1 MFKINSFFQKIIV
14 IAIILCAIGSS
25 LNAQLATWPL
35 STKNAIPTPV
45 APNVVAGNLLFGTP
59 ATFTSGGFKTGYLQF
74 KQSNLWPN
82 SPTNAATQG
91 FYVDFPISP
100 AAGYD
105 LWLTGCTF
113 QIPYV
118 NNVGSSDFPTSHINF
133 SLAYQIDGIGAWI
146 PFATQ
151 QGVVLNTIS
160 SALPYTVNFGTIN
173 IPFYNKSIAATG
185 HTYAVRLYMY
195 SIDGANKAHYFGIS
209 NFILNGTTNA
219 MASVNTVTTNA
230 PNAATISKYSA
241 IGTASYNGS
250 SLYQTPSIGG
260 LTWATTVNPTIAANP
275 FSVDILT
282 TGNINNPTNATNII
296 NLTPATTYHLRAYI
310 TTPLDTIYG
319 NDVSFTTLPYS
330 VPNLTTNAATN
341 VLSTKA
347 TTGGSNID
355 SGGYAVS
362 EKGVCYATTN
372 NPTYSGLHSSD
383 GTGNANFTTQLKNL
397 FPSTKYY
404 IRAFAKNQLGV
415 GYGNLDSFITAA
427 PVPNITVTP
436 NNIDFGDVTYNTI
449 APILSYK
456 VNASYLT
463 PASGVITLNVSNS
476 NYSIKST
483 ITGTPAA
490 SITIPYTGGTITNK
504 IIYVSSITNT
514 YGALSGKVFHTGGGT
529 VAPNAD
535 TLFLATNV
543 VQNQDTLSNAGS
555 DFWCGF
561 GYQEKMKENTTQFDT
576 TLSGKGAHLSLF
588 IAAGNQGD
596 SVIVELPGIPNAP
609 TFPRRVYV
617 PASGF
622 VEIGGFPVG
631 DGTATNSTNAPD
643 SRLYYTGISPRGI
656 HIYTKSGVP
665 VSAWI
670 YVWNTGDAAA
680 GAMLFPTNTW
690 NSSYVVQSV
699 GGKANNN
706 GYNNNSFFY
715 VIAKDDNTV
724 ITFKPTNNILDSNAN
739 TIFKNGPT
747 SNIIR
752 YKKDSTYTITLNKGQ
767 IFNAMGFV
775 GDPAPTSADPGAL
788 DLSGTT
794 ISTSCDKKIA
804 VFGGNGRCV
813 LGTKGDNPTT
823 GIGIVPT
830 PTTGCDYPSSGSDN
844 LIQQMF
850 PKVAWGTV
858 YLTVPTKNMATNV
871 FRVYVQDIATKVW
884 LNGTLL
890 STSTLINGL
899 YYQFDINQPSKI
911 VSNIPISVTQFIV
924 SGYCAE
930 NQNVVFKNYGNIG
943 DGDPEMIT
951 LSPVQ
956 QSIKSTTFYSAIF
969 KNGNSVPSQGA
980 SYVNVVVK
988 GIKGVNTFLL
998 DGLSNNADTGTNT
1011 FTGTKYAKAGVNI
1024 SMIQAFKKHPQDTNY
1039 YYATFWVNSKAKHTL
1054 ASSEGFNAIAYGV
1067 SKGESYGY
1075 NAGTAINNL
1084 SSITVAVNPYGT
1096 DTSSGSVKAVK
1107 NNALYLQVAV
1117 PYDTTTI
1124 NSIVWDG
1131 QGNPNISP
1139 NGQSSSTINANTG
1152 KPLCLGTIIKD
1163 GRTFYVYQSPIQYTF
1178 LDDGAYKI
1186 KVTITGTFASDCG
1199 GTDSKLVNVLVG
1211 HDDLNITT
1219 QRTPAGDCTSKQV
1232 IITDNSVGFYGSQIV
1247 KWIYDFGDG
1256 SPIDTVKLGDANAP
1270 NPKVNPHVYPN
1281 NQLYYIK
1288 LTTINSIG
1296 GVSSDSFAIDL
1307 SFGLTSTFVQSQDS
1321 ICPSSSVTF
1330 TATSSSSATKWF
1342 WDFGDRSNI
1351 DSTTGSS
1358 ITHSFPA
1365 TSNTFYVIQHWVKN
1379 SAGCPSGIFKDTVY
1393 VVHKPVAN
1401 FNPPSG
1407 VCLPGLTLFTNTS
1420 DTSAAN
1426 AGMPY
1431 TYHWSFGTG
1440 VVQDTS
1446 NVKNPSFQYTNNPPS
1461 GGYIVTLTATNK
1473 YGCVSSVAQQAITNV
1488 YTKPTA
1494 IIANT
1499 STKRVCE
1506 NSLASFYDGSTATNQ
1521 TINGWYW
1528 NFSDGGTATTQNPT
1542 HAFSPNKTD
1551 TIKLVVTTDKGCV
1564 SDTAKYVV
1572 KVDPKPV
1579 VGTILPSSCISSGSL
1594 LFKDAST
1601 IATDDSTQTPYTYTW
1616 DFGDATGVFTSKDST
1631 HKYAGIGT
1639 YYIQHSITTVNGCTD
1654 KKTDTF
1660 TISGSKPVS
1669 NYNVPAQGGLGLR
1682 QYCAR
1687 ETISLIDSS
1696 TIAIGTIKK
1705 VVIYW
1710 DTSATRYPGANLS
1723 TNPTIDNNPQNG
1735 VMPITPKTYTF
1746 KYPYSQLSKN
1756 PVIRVLTYNSDS
1768 CYSDTLISI
1777 SIFGQPTVK
1786 FDTLRGI
1793 CADGAPKK
1801 INLAYD
1807 STTFFDAFN
1816 YLRLAK
1822 KPTYSGTGVYN
1833 DSMFNPTAAGAGTHL
1848 IQVIYETKQP
1858 ALHHCFDT
1866 AYAPITVWALP
1877 TVDFDTALIKCEKS
1891 AITFTDKSTAG
1902 AGSGT
1907 IKNWSWNFGDPTSGA
1922 ANTSTINP
1930 TAHTYNA
1937 WGSYSVTLKVTS
1949 DSGCANTSTPK
1960 TISIYP
1966 KPQAGFIPPKGA
1978 CAGMPVTF
1986 VDNSKIAD
1994 SANNLLT
2001 QLWIFGDPTSAS
2013 NTGTGK
2019 TPQHLYSGGATDSVR
2034 LYVTSSHGC
2043 TDSAV
2048 KVVNTSITFPIITP
2062 SYKINGAIADT
2073 NRTYRTCLG
2082 TAFSFSSSV
2091 PANSFNWVLGDSA
2104 GVNYSTAT
2112 VTHTYPAATTY
2123 KGSFSVV
2130 DTNGCPSKVV
2140 PINVEIWGLPTAKFD
2155 TSLIKCE
2162 KAAVA
2167 FTDKSTAPSN
2177 TGTIVSWLWNF
2188 GNSTSSTQQNPN
2200 TVVYNT
2206 WGKYN
2211 VTLKVISD
2219 SGCVNTSSPV
2229 AITINPKPKAA
2240 FKMQD
2245 TICLPNAAKF
2255 IDATTIADGSVP
2267 TNWNWNFGDVGSV
2280 SNTSFVNP
2288 ASHIYTSSNA
2298 YIVTLIVGSANGCL
2312 DTLPQTLQASKIHN
2326 VPVAL
2331 YTVNTANHDTPRVC
2345 LGVPITF
2352 ADISSNVSKSYWDW
2366 NDGTNYDSGLVAT
2379 HTYTSPSSFN
2389 SSHYII
2395 DNFGCRSYNTPIYV
2409 IIDAIPTVKDD
2420 SIYILSG
2427 YSANL
2432 IPTITNA
2439 VKYKWSVFSPSGLR
2453 NDYLDYDD
2461 VLNPLCT
2468 PLDDVI
2474 YKIMAYSGGGCA
2486 SAPGYYKVK
2495 VLKTPQ
2501 IPSAFSPNGDG
2512 INDTWEIGELQ
2523 NYAGA
2528 TVQVFNR
2535 WGQLVYTKLGY
2546 NKPWNGKYM
2555 QTGNDLPI
2563 GVYYYI
2569 IQAHSNLPAFTGT
2582 VTILR

>member
-330 VPNLTTNAATN
+330 VPNLATNAATN

-372 NPTYSGLHSSD
+372 SPTYSGLHSSD
-383 GTGNANFTTQLKNL
+383 GTGNANFSTQLKGL
-397 FPSTKYY
+397 LPSTKYY
-404 IRAFAKNQLGV
+404 MRAYAKNQLGI
-415 GYGNLDSFITAA
+415 GYGNLDSFTTAA

-436 NNIDFGDVTYNTI
+436 NNIDFGDVTYNTTI

-483 ITGTPAA
+483 INGTPAA

-514 YGALSGKVFHTGGGT
+514 YGALTAKVFHTGGGT

-535 TLFLATNV
+535 TLLLATNV

-561 GYQEKMKENTTQFDT
+561 GYQEKMSENAGSIDEAKLSIYVTT
-576 TLSGKGAHLSLF
+576 
-588 IAAGNQGD
+588 GNQAATVHVDLTSGGYSQTQTIPANSYYEFKNFPTGD
-596 SVIVELPGIPNAP
+596 PNNDYNGAKL
-609 TFPRRVYV
+609 
-617 PASGF
+617 
-622 VEIGGFPVG
+622 
-631 DGTATNSTNAPD
+631 PD
-643 SRLYYTGISPRGI
+643 SRLYATGISQKSI
-656 HIYTKSGVP
+656 HIYTDNSVP
-665 VSAWI
+665 VSAFMHS
-670 YVWNTGDAAA
+670 YTSSNTAA
-680 GAMLFPTNTW
+680 GAMLFPSNTW
-690 NSSYVVQSV
+690 NSNYVVQSF
-699 GGKANNN
+699 GGQT
-706 GYNNNSFFY
+706 NNSNPNSYFF
-715 VIAKDDNTV
+715 VIANEDNTNIW
-724 ITFKPTNNILDSNAN
+724 ITPKNDILDSIQGGTNS
-739 TIFKNGPT
+739 TLFKENSQP
-747 SNIIR
+747 NQVK
-752 YKKDSTYTITLNKGQ
+752 YHKDSTYLITLQKGDV
-767 IFNAMGFV
+767 FNAMGYIQ
-775 GDPAPTSADPGAL
+775 GQGANNATGL
-788 DLSGTT
+788 DLSGSIVKTT
-794 ISTSCDKKIA
+794 CNKKIT
-804 VFGGNGRCV
+804 VFSGNGRC
-813 LGTKGDNPTT
+813 LIPGLA
-823 GIGIVPT
+823 
-830 PTTGCDYPSSGSDN
+830 GCTEQKGSDH

-850 PKVAWGTV
+850 PQVAWGTKYV
-858 YLTVPTKNMATNV
+858 TMPTKNQPLNY
-871 FRVYVQDIATKVW
+871 FRIYVSNPTLYGATKVW
-884 LNGTLL
+884 INNPTHTTALNTATLV
-890 STSTLINGL
+890 NNL
-899 YYQFDINQPSKI
+899 YYEFQTAQPSLIESDK
-911 VSNIPISVTQFIV
+911 PINVTQFMLTPKCVNTVIDA
-924 SGYCAE
+924 G
-930 NQNVVFKNYGNIG
+930 
-943 DGDPEMIT
+943 PEMIILSPIQQAITQATVYSASGKFKTASQTPANGASSGSASSYINVIIPTIDTGNFKLDGSNMVDTGKT
-951 LSPVQ
+951 LSL
-956 QSIKSTTFYSAIF
+956 YA
-969 KNGNSVPSQGA
+969 N
-980 SYVNVVVK
+980 
-988 GIKGVNTFLL
+988 GIKIRA
-998 DGLSNNADTGTNT
+998 S
-1011 FTGTKYAKAGVNI
+1011 K
-1024 SMIQAFKKHPQDTNY
+1024 AFKTHPQDATY
-1039 YYATFWVNSKAKHTL
+1039 SYASFWVLAPAAHTL
-1054 ASSEGFNAIAYGV
+1054 AANKGFNAIAYGMGD
-1067 SKGESYGY
+1067 GETYGY

-1342 WDFGDRSNI
+1342 WDFGDRSNV

-1440 VVQDTS
+1440 VAQDTS
-1446 NVKNPSFQYTNNPPS
+1446 NAKNPSFQYTANPPS

-1631 HKYAGIGT
+1631 HKYASIGT

-1669 NYNVPAQGGLGLR
+1669 NYNVPVQGGLGLR

-1710 DTSATRYPGANLS
+1710 DTSATRYPGANLN
-1723 TNPTIDNNPQNG
+1723 TTPTVDNNPQNG

-1816 YLRLAK
+1816 YIRLAK

-1833 DSMFNPTAAGAGTHL
+1833 DSMFNPTIAGAGTHL

-1902 AGSGT
+1902 AGSGN

-1949 DSGCANTSTPK
+1949 DSGCANTSAPK

-2091 PANSFNWVLGDSA
+2091 PANSFNWILGDSA

-2162 KAAVA
+2162 KAAVT

-2219 SGCVNTSSPV
+2219 SGCINTSSPV

-2267 TNWNWNFGDVGSV
+2267 TNWTWNFGDVGSV

-2468 PLDDVI
+2468 PLDDVT

-2495 VLKTPQ
+2495 VLKNPQ